1 LANKEAAKFAN
12 DPKQLWNYRW
22 NQSVVA
28 RHEAQAEAKAGSYE
42 MELHALRLG
51 DVAIGSNE
59 FELFTDYGVQ
69 MKARSPAVQTFIIQ
83 LAGPG
88 SYLPSKR
95 AVLGGGYSAI
105 IQSSQIG
112 PDGGQVLVEETI
124 AAWQRFW
131 KK

>member
-1 LANKEAAKFAN
+1 
-12 DPKQLWNYRW
+12 
-22 NQSVVA
+22 
-28 RHEAQAEAKAGSYE
+28 
-42 MELHALRLG
+42 
-51 DVAIGSNE
+51 
-59 FELFTDYGVQ
+59 
-69 MKARSPAVQTFIIQ
+69 VQTFIIQ